1 MLSPYCAMGTWL
13 GDGALVCRRTE
24 PTRRGDVRR
33 SAIAGA
39 ILVLAGLVVSPAH
52 PHAIVTKATLE
63 EKPIVAN
70 AATPVTL
77 HFNSRIEPGFTRV
90 ILVDETKQGRAL
102 EVTPGQKGDTVTVQL
117 PALAPGMYALR
128 YKVLAV
134 DGHVTEGLLRFRVQ
148 PVK

>member
-1 MLSPYCAMGTWL
+1 MEL
-13 GDGALVCRRTE
+13 
-24 PTRRGDVRR
+24 TRRGGGRR
-33 SAIAGA
+33 YAVIGA
-39 ILVLAGLVVSPAH
+39 VLVLAGLVMSPAH
-52 PHAIVTKATLE
+52 PHAIVTRATLE

-102 EVTPGQKGDTVTVQL
+102 EVTLGQKGDTVTVQL
-117 PALAPGMYALR
+117 PALTPGMYALR

-134 DGHVTEGLLRFRVQ
+134 DGHITEGMLRFRVQ